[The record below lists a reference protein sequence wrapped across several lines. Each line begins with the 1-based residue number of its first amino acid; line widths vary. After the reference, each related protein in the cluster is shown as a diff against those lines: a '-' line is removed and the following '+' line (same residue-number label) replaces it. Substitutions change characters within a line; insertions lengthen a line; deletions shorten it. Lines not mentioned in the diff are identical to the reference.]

1 MDNHI
6 PNSTTYARVHNTR
19 MWNTHTSSIRRLES
33 QPKVQID
40 QICELLE
47 TLTLGP
53 LKVLKFWKMRMEI
66 LQVSNLSFS
75 HQGRRSCTQVEEEEE
90 VLAQTHECSEK
101 LKFWPG
107 GKVKRQSCLLLSDLA
122 CFGDFEHQNFSYQM

>member
-19 MWNTHTSSIRRLES
+19 MWNTHTSSTHRLES
-33 QPKVQID
+33 QLKAQID
-40 QICELLE
+40 QICGLLE

-66 LQVSNLSFS
+66 LQVSNLSSS
-75 HQGRRSCTQVEEEEE
+75 HQGRRSCTQVEEEE
-90 VLAQTHECSEK
+90 VLAQTPECSEK
-101 LKFWPG
+101 LQFWPG